1 MKLRS
6 LELKSI
12 ALFYSIVILF
22 PNYEK
27 DTIGFHF
34 GLWMLSATLFLV
46 PIILK
51 NMKYM
56 RFDKYDYGVLALI
69 VCHSVPFIFLGI
81 NEGFYEILY
90 GMLCLACPYFAMKY
104 SLHTDDDIAF
114 LYKFIIY
121 SSVIVTVIGI
131 AEFTIQQPLYDT
143 LFGIE
148 NPDNVGYFEGSII
161 IYRSNYFRVSTSFTH
176 PIYLGVYA
184 CFVLILITFQKLIWK
199 NKKSNTVLLSFIAF
213 LCIANIII
221 SQSRSSI
228 VAFGV
233 VFIFFLVINFESYK
247 GYKAI
252 IIYSLLS
259 ILVLYLHV

>member
-148 NPDNVGYFEGSII
+148 NPDNVGYFRREHNYISIKLLPREHEF
-161 IYRSNYFRVSTSFTH
+161 YSSYLFRCLCLF
-176 PIYLGVYA
+176 
-184 CFVLILITFQKLIWK
+184 CF
-199 NKKSNTVLLSFIAF
+199 
-213 LCIANIII
+213 NIDHIPK
-221 SQSRSSI
+221 
-228 VAFGV
+228 
-233 VFIFFLVINFESYK
+233 INMEK
-247 GYKAI
+247 
-252 IIYSLLS
+252 
-259 ILVLYLHV
+259 